1 MDTTLPI
8 VIFQAGRHAD
18 MSGTTLDITEAD
30 LERTVAAYDPALWR
44 APLVIG
50 HPRHDAPAWGWVASL
65 SLQGGNLLA
74 HMADLSPQVIDLVRA
89 GHYRNVSASFY
100 TPNGSGNPAPGL
112 FYLRHVGL
120 LGAQPPAVK
129 GLPQVS
135 FQEPAHDTALALG
148 KELATPTDW
157 NPTTMENAMTDTEE
171 KQELARRRAEL
182 DAQTARFA
190 EQAAEIAK
198 REEQVRQAEA
208 EQQLAKITEFVDA
221 LIADGKILPRFRD
234 GLLAFLTFLS
244 ASGVVAF
251 AEQGGQMEFIKSF
264 LAELPRQVD
273 YAERAPST
281 RSGPE
286 TARIRL
292 PAGFTA
298 DPAGVEL
305 HGRILAY
312 ANAHKTDYL
321 TAALA
326 VSE

>member
-18 MSGTTLDITEAD
+18 MSGTTLEITEAD
-30 LERTVAAYDPALWR
+30 LERTVAAYDPARWR

-74 HMADLSPQVIDLVRA
+74 HMAELSPQVIDLVRA

-100 TPNGSGNPAPGL
+100 TPHGNGNPAPGV

-135 FQEPAHDTALALG
+135 FQEPAHDAALAMG

-157 NPTTMENAMTDTEE
+157 NLTTMENAMSDTEE
-171 KQELARRRAEL
+171 KQELARRSAEL
-182 DAQTARFA
+182 DAQSARFA
-190 EQAAEIAK
+190 EQAADLTR
-198 REEQVRQAEA
+198 REEQVRQAET
-208 EQQLAKITEFVDA
+208 EQQLAKITEFVDG
-221 LIADGKILPRFRD
+221 LIADGRILPRCKE
-234 GLLAFLTFLS
+234 GLIAFLTFLTE
-244 ASGVVAF
+244 AGVVAF
-251 AEQGGQMEFIKSF
+251 AENQGQMGFIKAF

-281 RSGPE
+281 RSGVEAPS
-286 TARIRL
+286 IRL
-292 PAGFTA
+292 PSGFTA
-298 DPAGVEL
+298 DPAGLEL
-305 HGRILAY
+305 HGRILAH
-312 ANAHKTDYL
+312 AKTHKTDYL